1 MAALRDRKAAQ
12 LRLDLMH
19 ALRSRLETRS
29 LDEIS
34 VRELCAAVE
43 VSEGTFF
50 NHFPSKAAL
59 AFYFVQL
66 WSIDA
71 GFHARAA
78 APNGARAAIEAIFSA
93 TAREAQAHPRVMA
106 EIIVLQARKPPDLKP
121 RRIGPVERALA
132 FPDRA
137 DLDALGDQ
145 GLPSLLPPLIERA
158 IQAGELPAR
167 TDRQAAFL
175 ALVNVFF
182 GVPLVL
188 GPSAPTRI
196 GRAYRKQ
203 LDVVWKGLCH
213 A

>member
-1 MAALRDRKAAQ
+1 MTALRDRKAAK
-12 LRLDLMH
+12 LRLDLMR
-19 ALRSRLETRS
+19 ALQERLETRG
-29 LDEIS
+29 LEEIS
-34 VRELCAAVE
+34 ARELAAAVDI
-43 VSEGTFF
+43 SEGTFF

-78 APNGARAAIEAIFSA
+78 ASRGARAAIEAIFSA
-93 TAREAQAHPRVMA
+93 TAKEAQAHPRVMA
-106 EIIVLQARKPPDLKP
+106 EIIVLQARKPPQLEL

-132 FPDRA
+132 FPGRA
-137 DLDALGDQ
+137 DLDSLGDQ
-145 GLPSLLPPLIERA
+145 GLPSLLPPLIDRA
-158 IQAGELPAR
+158 IREGELPAR

-196 GRAYRKQ
+196 GRAYRQQ
-203 LDVVWKGLCH
+203 LDLVWKGLCH